1 MLDFYN
7 SIVYKFAK
15 IAYCLKKVYTMNRF
29 YTLTIALFALTGAS
43 SVVAQ
48 DCTVNL
54 SSVKQK
60 IQGFGGINHPCWTG
74 YDLTDNDIDKLFG
87 VGDNKLGLSVMRI
100 WVAENKSNWSREIS
114 TCKKVQDMGVKIF
127 ATPWNTP
134 SADMCTKTTAFCNN
148 PSCQYRANEKQINT
162 SAFSKYTD
170 HLIEFNNYMY
180 QNGVSL
186 YAMSFANE
194 PDYGHDWTWW
204 STDQVYEYTKNYAA
218 KLRVN
223 GTKVITA
230 ESFAYSKGL
239 YDKVLNDA
247 SALKNIDIL
256 GTHFYA
262 SSASTGDNF
271 FKYTL
276 GDQKIANDPDKEL
289 WMTEYYTSSNATNG
303 SPCRANVWPE
313 ALEVAYSIHRGLTL
327 SNMSAYVWW
336 YLKRNYSLINNG
348 DTNNDNAKDGQITKR
363 GWLFGQFA
371 RFIRPGYY
379 RVDCT
384 INPTYNVYT
393 SAYKNGDDVV
403 IVAVNMST
411 EAKTINISVPG
422 TKVQQWNVWI
432 TDQTRNMKQLDAI
445 NKGTSFSV
453 TLPAKSCV
461 TYVGEGSGKVRL
473 DIAAEKYVIEEGD
486 SVLITPTYKSEAE
499 IKNIKFFEGDD
510 QIKDKWVAP
519 FAFYYGADAT
529 VGKHTINAIAYDENG
544 ESGEAAPI
552 TIEVVKKPGP
562 FGGVPSKI
570 PGIIE
575 AENFNEGAAGTSYND
590 LVEENKGD
598 ATYRPDANVDVYVCD
613 GGYAVG
619 YCEAGEWLK
628 YTVEVE
634 KDDEYILSANVSDE
648 GGASSF
654 SIMFDDDES
663 TKVVFNSEDTGDWT
677 SYKELTSDKVV
688 KLSAGIHEML
698 VNIESSWVNIDWI
711 KAIGSNQTGASVVL
725 ADFPAGNYKVCDA
738 NGKVLGSVVIS
749 SKNDFDAKFADKGV
763 YILYSANGKSFKYKK

>member
-575 AENFNEGAAGTSYND
+575 TENFNEGAAGTSYND
-590 LVEENKGD
+590 LGEENKGD

-654 SIMFDDDES
+654 SVMFDDDES

>member
-1 MLDFYN
+1 MLDFYK
-7 SIVYKFAK
+7 SITDYFFTL
-15 IAYCLKKVYTMNRF
+15 AYYLKKLNAMTKF
-29 YTLTIALFALTGAS
+29 YTLTIASLAL
-43 SVVAQ
+43 SVAVAAQ
-48 DCTVNL
+48 DCNVNL

-87 VGDNKLGLSVMRI
+87 VGENKLGLSVMRI
-100 WVAENKSNWSREIS
+100 WVAENENNWSRELP
-114 TCKKVQDMGVKIF
+114 TCKKVQKMGVKIF

-170 HLIEFNNYMY
+170 HLVKFNNYLHD
-180 QNGVSL
+180 NGVSL

-204 STDQVYEYTKNYAA
+204 STDQVYDYTKNYAG

-230 ESFAYSKGL
+230 ESFAFSKGL

-262 SSASTGDNF
+262 SGASTGDNF
-271 FKYTL
+271 FKYSL
-276 GDQKIANDPDKEL
+276 GDQKIASDPDKEL

-371 RFIRPGYY
+371 RFIRPGFY

-445 NKGTSFSV
+445 NKGASFSV

-461 TYVGEGSGKVRL
+461 TYVGEGSGKVSL
-473 DIAAEKYVIEEGD
+473 DIAADKYVIEED

-519 FAFYYGADAT
+519 FAFYFGADASL
-529 VGKHTINAIAYDENG
+529 GKHTISAVAYDENG

-552 TIEVVKKPGP
+552 TIEVVKKAGP
-562 FGGVPSKI
+562 FGGVPALI
-570 PGIIE
+570 PGIVE
-575 AENFNEGAAGTSYND
+575 AENFNEGAAGISFND
-590 LVEENKGD
+590 LGEENKGD
-598 ATYRPDANVDVYVCD
+598 ATYRSDANVDVYVCD

-628 YTVEVE
+628 YTVDVE
-634 KDDEYILSANVSDE
+634 KDGDYLVSANVSDE

-654 SIMFDDDES
+654 SVMFDDDEAS
-663 TKVVFNSEDTGDWT
+663 KVLFDTEDTGDWT
-677 SYKELTSDKVV
+677 TYKELTSDKVV
-688 KLSAGIHEML
+688 KLTAGIHEML
-698 VNIESSWVNIDWI
+698 VSIESSWVNIDWI
-711 KAIGSNQTGASVVL
+711 KVKSDNQAGIGSVTAE
-725 ADFPAGNYKVCDA
+725 AFPAGEYMVCDV
-738 NGKVLGSVVIS
+738 NGKQLGSVTINS
-749 SKNDFDAKFADKGV
+749 RTDFDDKFTEKGV
-763 YILYSANGKSFKYKK
+763 YILVAANGKSFKYVK

>member
-1 MLDFYN
+1 
-7 SIVYKFAK
+7 
-15 IAYCLKKVYTMNRF
+15 MNRF

-486 SVLITPTYKSEAE
+486 SVLITPTCKSEAE

>member
-1 MLDFYN
+1 
-7 SIVYKFAK
+7 
-15 IAYCLKKVYTMNRF
+15 MNRF

>member
-1 MLDFYN
+1 MKTHLL
-7 SIVYKFAK
+7 YK
-15 IAYCLKKVYTMNRF
+15 L
-29 YTLTIALFALTGAS
+29 TLSTLALMGVAS
-43 SVVAQ
+43 SAAQ

-54 SSVKQK
+54 LSVKQK
-60 IQGFGGINHPCWTG
+60 IQGFGGINHPCWQG

-87 VGDNKLGLSVMRI
+87 VGENKLGLSVMRI
-100 WVAENKSNWSREIS
+100 WVAESENNWSRELA
-114 TCKKVQDMGVKIF
+114 TCKKVQKMGVKLF

-148 PSCQYRANEKQINT
+148 NSCQYRANEKQINT
-162 SAFSKYTD
+162 SAFERYTN
-170 HLIEFNNYMY
+170 HLVKFNNYMY
-180 QNGVSL
+180 ENGVSL
-186 YAMSFANE
+186 YAMSYANE

-204 STDQVYEYTKNYAA
+204 STDQVYEYAKNYAG

-230 ESFAYSKGL
+230 ESFAYSKGM
-239 YDKVLNDA
+239 YDKILNDA
-247 SALKNIDIL
+247 NALKNIDIL

-262 SSASTGDNF
+262 SSASTNDNF
-271 FKYTL
+271 FKYSL
-276 GDQKIANDPDKEL
+276 GDQKIAADPDKEL
-289 WMTEYYTSSNATNG
+289 WMTEYYTSSNATSG

-313 ALEVAYSIHRGLTL
+313 ALEVAYSIHRGMAL

-363 GWLFGQFA
+363 GWLFGQYA

-384 INPTYNVYT
+384 VNPTYNVYT

-422 TKVQQWNVWI
+422 TKVKQWNVWI

-445 NKGTSFSV
+445 NKSSSFSV

-461 TYVGEGSGKVRL
+461 TYVGEGSGKISL
-473 DIAAEKYVIEEGD
+473 DIAADKLIIEEGD
-486 SVLITPTYKSEAE
+486 SVLITPTYKSESE
-499 IKNIKFFEGDD
+499 IKNIKFFEGSE
-510 QIKDKWVAP
+510 QVKDKWVAP
-519 FAFYYGADAT
+519 FSFYYGADASL
-529 VGKHTINAIAYDENG
+529 GKHTINAIAYDANG
-544 ESGEAAPI
+544 ESGESAPI
-552 TIEVVKKPGP
+552 TIEVVKKAAP
-562 FGGVPSKI
+562 FGGVAAKI

-575 AENFNEGAAGTSYND
+575 AENFNEGASGISFYDAK
-590 LVEENKGD
+590 EENKGD
-598 ATYRPDANVDVYVCD
+598 ATYRSDSNVDVYVCD

-648 GGASSF
+648 GGESTF
-654 SIMFDDDES
+654 SVMFDEEES
-663 TKVVFNSEDTGDWT
+663 TKVVFDTEDTGAWT
-677 SYKELTSDKVV
+677 TYKELASDKVV
-688 KLSAGIHEML
+688 KLSAGKHEML
-698 VNIESSWVNIDWI
+698 VSIESSWVNIDWI
-711 KAIGSNQTGASVVL
+711 KVKSSDPSRIDDVV
-725 ADFPAGNYKVCDA
+725 AEIPSGEYSVCDA
-738 NGKVLGSVVIS
+738 NGKVLGNVSIS
-749 SKNDFDAKFADKGV
+749 TKADFEAKFAEPGI
-763 YILYSANGKSFKYKK
+763 YILVSANGKSIKYVK

>member
-1 MLDFYN
+1 
-7 SIVYKFAK
+7 
-15 IAYCLKKVYTMNRF
+15 MNRF

-114 TCKKVQDMGVKIF
+114 TCKKVQDIGVKIF